1 MWFFFCESYI
11 FSNLIGSFVTL
22 FFLSLTLSSHLLN
35 IVQPAS
41 EKLCP
46 KQSGES
52 LLQPQHFFDHFSTQH
67 GRISVTL
74 CVQWKYLCHYY
85 LKQWPE
91 EHLNSF
97 FKNSLY
103 NISFHTRY
111 NGSVWLK
118 KIIFRYCKFCSKL
131 YDRTSCRRVLSVI
144 INLHVKTN

>member
-1 MWFFFCESYI
+1 MFDVILFCESYI

-22 FFLSLTLSSHLLN
+22 FFLSFTLSSHLLN

-46 KQSGES
+46 KQSGKS

-118 KIIFRYCKFCSKL
+118 KKSFSDIVNFVV
-131 YDRTSCRRVLSVI
+131 SCMIGLPVVEFSL
-144 INLHVKTN
+144 